1 MCQAACEE
9 HFADAAVGMANKIDA
24 SFCSSRILAMLL
36 REFVLIMLQIALG
49 KHSPQTLSA
58 AASRPVAVTVL
69 HYCISMM
76 QYGVHN
82 VDLSKNSERV
92 ILSNLGSIYQSDIG
106 ISAIPKDARRIAP
119 YIDPLRCCLLHLAS
133 TWPDQQR
140 HLSDRGE
147 AYLPIF
153 PLPQIA
159 HIQNDRNKLQEPPKL
174 PCGRS
179 LFTVRML
186 YFMYFYALY
195 DTSKCRAGR
204 ILTYVMY

>member
-92 ILSNLGSIYQSDIG
+92 ILSNLGSIYQSIGHRDICY
-106 ISAIPKDARRIAP
+106 PKGCQKDCSLHRSSQMLSSSPCLNLARP
-119 YIDPLRCCLLHLAS
+119 TAS
-133 TWPDQQR
+133 FIR
-140 HLSDRGE
+140 
-147 AYLPIF
+147 
-153 PLPQIA
+153 
-159 HIQNDRNKLQEPPKL
+159 
-174 PCGRS
+174 
-179 LFTVRML
+179 
-186 YFMYFYALY
+186 
-195 DTSKCRAGR
+195 
-204 ILTYVMY
+204 